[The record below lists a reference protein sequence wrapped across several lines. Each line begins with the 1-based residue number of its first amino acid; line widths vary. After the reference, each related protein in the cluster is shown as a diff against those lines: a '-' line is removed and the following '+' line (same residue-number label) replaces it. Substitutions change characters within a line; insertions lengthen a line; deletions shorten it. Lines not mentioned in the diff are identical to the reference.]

1 MQKMTYRSAF
11 EYISPNPWEKRACL
25 WEHAYLQPRPSPLCC
40 TASVSVHAW
49 QCSRGSQTM
58 QDMAVSALLLLLDMC
73 LRPGAD
79 AAVRAAVFK
88 SVRAA
93 AADPVW
99 TQGLVSTLNDLHGA
113 FDGINT
119 NSPGAMLQSLPE
131 ASLLLQLRQPPLTA
145 RRHEGTLHLSPEP
158 HGPTKDPSAA
168 QRGPLHGVSL
178 RLTFFLEALMR
189 IAPDPIMAAV
199 KGPASEFSTLPPEV
213 RWSQR
218 VNRATIAVLRT
229 GVRPHM
235 QKSATGPSTVSSST
249 CRC

>member
-1 MQKMTYRSAF
+1 
-11 EYISPNPWEKRACL
+11 
-25 WEHAYLQPRPSPLCC
+25 
-40 TASVSVHAW
+40 
-49 QCSRGSQTM
+49 
-58 QDMAVSALLLLLDMC
+58 MAVSALLLLLDMC

-93 AADPVW
+93 AADPGW

-131 ASLLLQLRQPPLTA
+131 ASLLLQLRQPPVTA

-189 IAPDPIMAAV
+189 IAPDPIIAAV

-213 RWSQR
+213 RWSKGSTALLSLCSAQVSVPTCANPTQARQLYPQYVVADTVCSSLGLHRPDLNGFNCHGGGVNFHQLQR
-218 VNRATIAVLRT
+218 T
-229 GVRPHM
+229 
-235 QKSATGPSTVSSST
+235 
-249 CRC
+249 